1 MSQPPSPL
9 PALQLM
15 SRMTG
20 RTTDPQGDTTCP
32 NIILQLGLVYYQ
44 RYFQLIFSVNDGRVT
59 PDEEEYEEDEEEE
72 EGENE
77 VRTTIYLSKFPHLNQ
92 FM

>member
-32 NIILQLGLVYYQ
+32 NIIYNWVLFISFDFAVSTMAESLLM
-44 RYFQLIFSVNDGRVT
+44 RKSTKKMRKRKKEKT
-59 PDEEEYEEDEEEE
+59 
-72 EGENE
+72 
-77 VRTTIYLSKFPHLNQ
+77 K
-92 FM
+92 